1 MGVLLAL
8 LMIGSFAAN
17 DASAKGKKA
26 KKAKVTITV
35 TTKNQAALTKSGKVT
50 VKVANCG
57 SNLCA
62 RIVGLAEPISKIDGK
77 PKVDRENPN
86 PSKRNRPLMGL
97 SILIGM
103 KPAGEGQW
111 QGAIY
116 NPDDGKVYSASVRQ
130 SGSTLKV
137 KGCVAGVFCK
147 TNTFV
152 KAN

>member
-1 MGVLLAL
+1 MKNALTRAIVASSLLLLAAP
-8 LMIGSFAAN
+8 GHAAPAGPEGVWAMTN
-17 DASAKGKKA
+17 
-26 KKAKVTITV
+26 
-35 TTKNQAALTKSGKVT
+35 GKVT